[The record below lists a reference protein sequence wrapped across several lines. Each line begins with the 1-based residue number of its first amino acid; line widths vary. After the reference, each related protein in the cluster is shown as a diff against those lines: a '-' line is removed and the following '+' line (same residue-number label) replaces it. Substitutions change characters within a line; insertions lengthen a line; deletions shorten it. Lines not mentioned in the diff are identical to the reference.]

1 MPARFRLIVNEH
13 EWDAEVST
21 RGVSFG
27 DGDAPIGVHDEGDGR
42 VRLENGSQHVLAT
55 AALAGDVV
63 WVGIDG
69 TLFAVKVARADAQG
83 ASSARDADALSPPM
97 AATVV
102 RIAVQ
107 SGAAVRQGDT
117 LVVLEAMKMELPIRA
132 PRDGVISAVRC
143 REGELVQPGV
153 PVVEMTAS

>member
-1 MPARFRLIVNEH
+1 
-13 EWDAEVST
+13 
-21 RGVSFG
+21 
-27 DGDAPIGVHDEGDGR
+27 
-42 VRLENGSQHVLAT
+42 
-55 AALAGDVV
+55 
-63 WVGIDG
+63 
-69 TLFAVKVARADAQG
+69 
-83 ASSARDADALSPPM
+83 
-97 AATVV
+97 
-102 RIAVQ
+102 VQ